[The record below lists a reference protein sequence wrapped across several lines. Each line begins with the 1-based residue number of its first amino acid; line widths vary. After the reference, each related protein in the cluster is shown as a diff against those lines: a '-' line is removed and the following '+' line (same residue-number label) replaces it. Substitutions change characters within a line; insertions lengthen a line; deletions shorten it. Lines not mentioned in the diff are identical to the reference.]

1 MELNSQAVMDSE
13 MDDLC
18 ENFKGELSLNGSLN
32 FDQDGEMRYFGPTS
46 GRLQFR
52 DSSSSDAKHNGQVH
66 EPALFEPDPVFDN
79 INIEEYL
86 EPTIIDHA
94 INGFGVAKALQDH
107 LIDLYFAWKQPWYP
121 VVDETLFRESLSSG
135 GRYWSALLHN
145 SILALGSRFLV
156 DSLDV
161 RSDADDPNTAGKPFL
176 EQAKAL
182 LYAEMEHPS
191 LTTLQAL
198 GIIGMVY
205 FVCCLFL
212 YIPSYCVNICNIRQ
226 WTQMQLDGCCTTE
239 WPIDYVL
246 IWD

>member
-1 MELNSQAVMDSE
+1 M
-13 MDDLC
+13 
-18 ENFKGELSLNGSLN
+18 
-32 FDQDGEMRYFGPTS
+32 
-46 GRLQFR
+46 
-52 DSSSSDAKHNGQVH
+52 
-66 EPALFEPDPVFDN
+66 
-79 INIEEYL
+79 
-86 EPTIIDHA
+86 
-94 INGFGVAKALQDH
+94 
-107 LIDLYFAWKQPWYP
+107 
-121 VVDETLFRESLSSG
+121 
-135 GRYWSALLHN
+135 
-145 SILALGSRFLV
+145 

-212 YIPSYCVNICNIRQ
+212 YISSYGVNICNIRQ
-226 WTQMQLDGCCTTE
+226 WARMQLDGCTTE

-246 IWD
+246 TWD

>member
-1 MELNSQAVMDSE
+1 MDSEAVMAFE

-52 DSSSSDAKHNGQVH
+52 DFSSSVANDNGQV
-66 EPALFEPDPVFDN
+66 PGAGLFEPDPVFDN

-86 EPTIIDHA
+86 KPTIFDHA

-107 LIDLYFAWKQPWYP
+107 LIDLYFTWEQPWYP
-121 VVDETLFRESLSSG
+121 VVDEKLFRGSLSSG

-161 RSDADDPNTAGKPFL
+161 RSDANDPNTAGKPFL

-212 YIPSYCVNICNIRQ
+212 YISSYGVNLCGIRQ
-226 WTQMQLDGCCTTE
+226 WVQMQLDGCTTE

-246 IWD
+246 TWG